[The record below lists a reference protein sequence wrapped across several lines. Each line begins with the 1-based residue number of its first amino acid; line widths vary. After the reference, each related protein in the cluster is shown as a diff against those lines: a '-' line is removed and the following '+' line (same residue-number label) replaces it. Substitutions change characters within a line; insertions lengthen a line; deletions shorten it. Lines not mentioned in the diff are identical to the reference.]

1 MATNAHDARLLTVA
15 EVARALAVSPKTVR
29 RRIASG
35 ELAAV
40 RLGRGPKAPVRVDSD
55 AVAGLLVEAS
65 PR

>member
-1 MATNAHDARLLTVA
+1 MPGSLTVS

-40 RLGRGPKAPVRVDSD
+40 RLGRGPRAPVRGSNPALERFFAVLDEAEGSD
-55 AVAGLLVEAS
+55 A
-65 PR
+65 

>member
-1 MATNAHDARLLTVA
+1 VATNAHDARLLTVA

-40 RLGRGPKAPVRVDSD
+40 RLGRGPKAPVRVDPD
-55 AVAGLLVEAS
+55 TVAGLLVETS
-65 PR
+65 PP